1 MYNTH
6 KRWNEN
12 SYQFREDF
20 EDKKNDIEI
29 LLTRVPNSKKLQGLA
44 SDYGIEKIRF
54 PIKNKNCILCG
65 LCVRVCNEKVG
76 RSAIGFQKRG
86 VEREVGI
93 PFGEE
98 FSEDCV
104 GCGACT
110 FVCPTGAIQMEAK
123 TLQRFR
129 EIKTYKECRY
139 MMMGVVEFKLCPN
152 DYQCW
157 RCEVDQRMEEIF
169 GTHPALVIS
178 RKE

>member
-29 LLTRVPNSKKLQGLA
+29 LLTRVPNSKKLQELA

-76 RSAIGFQKRG
+76 RS
-86 VEREVGI
+86 
-93 PFGEE
+93 
-98 FSEDCV
+98 
-104 GCGACT
+104 
-110 FVCPTGAIQMEAK
+110 
-123 TLQRFR
+123 
-129 EIKTYKECRY
+129 
-139 MMMGVVEFKLCPN
+139 
-152 DYQCW
+152 
-157 RCEVDQRMEEIF
+157 
-169 GTHPALVIS
+169 VIVF
-178 RKE
+178 